1 MRPIRGSISLPSFA
15 PKFQSS
21 LLGFFLVVGERC
33 VGFVMTT
40 LSLAAPFA
48 FAHVWSFPILW
59 FFRLNNYSR
68 FVRIFLSSIL
78 FKLRSFLK
86 LDCEHFPFFLS
97 IIAFSCYLLLIYS
110 KIIIWIRYVSLAVG
124 MGNFGLPEFNI
135 YPWWITALHL
145 IML

>member
-48 FAHVWSFPILW
+48 FAHMSSTSLIIVEEKKCFSM
-59 FFRLNNYSR
+59 RL
-68 FVRIFLSSIL
+68 VEAERIF
-78 FKLRSFLK
+78 KSF
-86 LDCEHFPFFLS
+86 
-97 IIAFSCYLLLIYS
+97 
-110 KIIIWIRYVSLAVG
+110 
-124 MGNFGLPEFNI
+124 
-135 YPWWITALHL
+135 
-145 IML
+145 